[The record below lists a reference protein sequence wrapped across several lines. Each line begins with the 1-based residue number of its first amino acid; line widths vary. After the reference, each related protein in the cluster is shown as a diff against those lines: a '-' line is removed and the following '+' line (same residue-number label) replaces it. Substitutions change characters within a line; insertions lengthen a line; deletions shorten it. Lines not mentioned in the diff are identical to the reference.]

1 MKRVASLAITIIV
14 AAACSQQ
21 SSPNPLAPGALGGRT
36 AAMPSTEHFTAP
48 FTATAMCSA
57 DIGRI
62 QFTGMIEGTD
72 HTTVD
77 QQGETHRTRQFRVK
91 DLTATNLDDGT
102 TYRVIGGA
110 EMLTWNTQL
119 GHTPGAAAK
128 SMHAG
133 TLVFQPTSGGP
144 NVIAHHTIHYVENG
158 QGDVV
163 LNFSSWR
170 CTTAKNSG

>member
-1 MKRVASLAITIIV
+1 MKKVASLALTLVV

-21 SSPNPLAPGALGGRT
+21 SSPNPLAPAAAGGRADVT
-36 AAMPSTEHFTAP
+36 TSTEHFTAP

-62 QFTGMIEGTD
+62 QFTGTIEGTD
-72 HTTVD
+72 HITID

-91 DLTATNLDDGT
+91 DLTATNLDYGT
-102 TYRVIGGA
+102 TYTVIGGA

-119 GHTPGAAAK
+119 GHTPGGAAK

-158 QGDVV
+158 QGEVV

-170 CTTAKNSG
+170 CTTANK

>member
-1 MKRVASLAITIIV
+1 MKRVAFLAIAIV
-14 AAACSQQ
+14 AAACSQE
-21 SSPNPLAPGALGGRT
+21 SSPNPLAPAALGGGT
-36 AAMPSTEHFTAP
+36 AVMPSTVHFTAP

-62 QFTGMIEGTD
+62 QFVGMIEGTD

-91 DLTATNLDDGT
+91 DLTATNLDYGT
-102 TYRVIGGA
+102 TYTVIGGA

-119 GHTPGAAAK
+119 GHTPGVAAK

-133 TLVFQPTSGGP
+133 TLVFQPTSAGS

-163 LNFSSWR
+163 LNFTSWR
-170 CTTAKNSG
+170 CTTAKK

>member
-1 MKRVASLAITIIV
+1 MKRVAFLAIAIF
-14 AAACSQQ
+14 AAACSQE
-21 SSPNPLAPGALGGRT
+21 SSPNPLAPAALGGGT
-36 AAMPSTEHFTAP
+36 AVWPSTVHFTAP
-48 FTATAMCSA
+48 FTATAMCGA

-62 QFTGMIEGTD
+62 QFVGMIEGTD

-91 DLTATNLDDGT
+91 DLTATNLDYGT
-102 TYRVIGGA
+102 TYTVIGGA

-119 GHTPGAAAK
+119 GHTPGVAAK
-128 SMHAG
+128 SLHAG

-170 CTTAKNSG
+170 CTTANK

>member
-1 MKRVASLAITIIV
+1 MKRVASLAFTIIV

-21 SSPNPLAPGALGGRT
+21 SSPNPLAPGAIGGST
-36 AAMPSTEHFTAP
+36 AATASTVHFTAP

-62 QFTGMIEGTD
+62 QFTGTIEGTD

-91 DLTATNLDDGT
+91 DMTAKNLDYLPI
-102 TYRVIGGA
+102 TYNVIGGA

-119 GHTPGAAAK
+119 GHTPGLAPK

-170 CTTAKNSG
+170 CTTANR